1 MYQGDITLN
10 QLLESSKMSRPYNI
24 TDPDLFAAI
33 NSTLHL
39 GQFLLLTLPAI
50 ILNVV
55 CIVALLLA
63 KTIKRKVKAA
73 IINIFAAEMM
83 NLLGTA
89 ISYVGYPLRVTNNDP
104 LAASC
109 PTGMAATAIGVNS
122 DLLGIAIYAIA
133 VYTFIK
139 YDIRKLKWSVLIT
152 FIAIS
157 WGVCFIISVALFF
170 LIGRTL
176 QKVDNGFCVF
186 DNQEIETAIIISLQ
200 LSNALLKLAGGNL

>member
-1 MYQGDITLN
+1 
-10 QLLESSKMSRPYNI
+10 MSRPYNI

-33 NSTLHL
+33 NSTINL

-50 ILNVV
+50 ILNAV

-63 KTIKRKVKAA
+63 KTIKRKVRAA

-89 ISYVGYPLRVTNNDP
+89 ILYVGYPICVTNNDA

-122 DLLGIAIYAIA
+122 DLLGIGIYAIA

-152 FIAIS
+152 FITIS
-157 WGVCFIISVALFF
+157 WGVLHNQCGIIFF
-170 LIGRTL
+170 NW
-176 QKVDNGFCVF
+176 QN
-186 DNQEIETAIIISLQ
+186 
-200 LSNALLKLAGGNL
+200 LAKS